1 MVLPLDAF
9 RIVLT
14 EEQNLL
20 LKQNYCQD
28 SQLPILFSSSD
39 TELFFFYTRKF
50 TENSLKNHYM
60 VSDKTFINNAKS
72 ICKRQIRNRQD
83 ISRL

>member
-20 LKQNYCQD
+20 LKQNYSQD

-39 TELFFFYTRKF
+39 TELFFFLYSKIYRKF
-50 TENSLKNHYM
+50 LEKALHS
-60 VSDKTFINNAKS
+60 FG
-72 ICKRQIRNRQD
+72 
-83 ISRL
+83 